1 MERRFRNQGIMESPV
16 RVMSVIPRSV
26 NALSVRMER
35 PPGFDHLPGQY
46 MFLTL
51 GEGETSLVKHLTIS
65 SSPTEPFLEVTK
77 GMTGHP
83 FAEALKALSPGDTL
97 AIRGPY
103 GEFTFTGEYDKV
115 VFLSGGIGITPLRSM
130 MRYATDRRLGCSIVL
145 LYSCRGREDI
155 LFGDEMEALQRE
167 NGRFRSLVTLTR
179 PDPAWSGLSGRI
191 DSELI
196 EREVP
201 DWRERVFFISGP
213 GVMVDAMSTLV
224 TGMGVPEGQVKREV
238 FPGY

>member
-1 MERRFRNQGIMESPV
+1 MESPV
-16 RVMSVIPRSV
+16 RVTSVIPRSV
-26 NALSVRMER
+26 NALSIRMER
-35 PPGFDHLPGQY
+35 PVDFNHLPGQY

-51 GEGETSLVKHLTIS
+51 GDGATSLTKHLTIS

-77 GMTGHP
+77 GMTAHP
-83 FAEALKALSPGDTL
+83 FAEAIRALTPGDTL
-97 AIRGPY
+97 TIRGPY
-103 GEFTFTGEYDKV
+103 GDFTFTGEYDKV

-130 MRYATDRRLGCSIVL
+130 MRYATDKGLGCSIVL

-155 LFGDEMEALQRE
+155 LFGDEMENLQRE

-179 PDPAWSGLSGRI
+179 PDQGWTGLSGRI
-191 DSELI
+191 DRDLI
-196 EREVP
+196 EREIP

-213 GVMVDAMSTLV
+213 GVMVDAMSALV
-224 TGMGVPEGQVKREV
+224 AGMGVPQDQVRKEV

>member
-1 MERRFRNQGIMESPV
+1 MERRFRNQEIMESPV
-16 RVMSVIPRSV
+16 RVMAVIHRSV

-35 PPGFDHLPGQY
+35 PPGFDYLPGQY

-51 GEGETSLVKHLTIS
+51 GDGATSLTKHLTIS

-83 FAEALKALSPGDTL
+83 FAEGLKALTPGDIL

-130 MRYATDRRLGCSIVL
+130 MRYAADSRQGCSIVL

-155 LFGDEMEALQRE
+155 LFGDEMDALQRE

-179 PDPAWSGLSGRI
+179 PDPAWTGLSGRI
-191 DSELI
+191 NRDLI
-196 EREVP
+196 DREIP
-201 DWRERVFFISGP
+201 DWKERVFFISGP
-213 GVMVDAMSTLV
+213 GVMVGAMSALV
-224 TGMGVPEGQVKREV
+224 TSMGVPDGQVRKEV